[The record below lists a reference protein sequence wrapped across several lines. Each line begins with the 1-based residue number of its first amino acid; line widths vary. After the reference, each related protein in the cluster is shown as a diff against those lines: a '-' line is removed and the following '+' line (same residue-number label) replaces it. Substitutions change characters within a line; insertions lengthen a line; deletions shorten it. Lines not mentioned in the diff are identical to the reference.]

1 MSRNTWVYLGSYSLS
16 LLGNGIASVLFPLLV
31 LAKTGDVL
39 AAGVLASV
47 TAAVSAV
54 VGVLAGVV
62 VDRVN
67 RRTVSVVGDVLSA
80 GSVAALPVVDALVG
94 LNLTW
99 FLVLGVI
106 GAFGDMPGMTARET
120 LLPALVRLD
129 GGRAGALDR
138 LVGVRESLSGAL
150 MLVGPGLGG
159 LLVWLAGVSSV
170 TLYVTAGTSLA
181 AALLTLLLS
190 PRVGVIPP
198 VEARSAR
205 GRVRGVAVDLV
216 AGWRF
221 LLGHRLV
228 LGATLVSAVLVA
240 VLVALQAT
248 LMPAYF
254 TEEGLPEL
262 SGFAATGIAVGSLL
276 GAGVFAATAGRVSR
290 RTWFVTGV
298 VGVAVGFTVIGLLL
312 GPWLVLVAA
321 VLVGLTNGP
330 MSAVLGVATIEAT
343 PDPMRGRVLGA
354 QNALLLAAPA
364 LTSAP
369 LAALA
374 SAHGLGAAGVGVAAV
389 VVVTAVVALL
399 SPAFRTLDAVEPDAA
414 AARTAEEGGHGVEHE
429 AAR

>member
-1 MSRNTWVYLGSYSLS
+1 MSRNTWIYLGSYSLS

-47 TAAVSAV
+47 TAAVGAV
-54 VGVLAGVV
+54 AGVLAGVV
-62 VDRVN
+62 TDRVD
-67 RRTVSVVGDVLSA
+67 RRTVSVVSDVLSA

-94 LNLTW
+94 LDLTW
-99 FLVLGVI
+99 FVVLGVI

-120 LLPALVRLD
+120 LLPSLVRLD

-170 TLYVTAGTSLA
+170 TLFVTAGTSLA

-190 PRVGVIPP
+190 PQVGVVPP
-198 VEARSAR
+198 PEARSAR
-205 GRVRGVAVDLV
+205 GRVRGVAIDLV

-240 VLVALQAT
+240 VLVALQST

-254 TEEGLPEL
+254 TQEGLPEL

-276 GAGVFAATAGRVSR
+276 GAGVFAATAGKVSR
-290 RTWFVTGV
+290 RTWFVVGI

-364 LTSAP
+364 LTAAP
-369 LAALA
+369 IAALA
-374 SAHGLGAAGVGVAAV
+374 SAYGLGAAGIAVAAV

-399 SPAFRTLDAVEPDAA
+399 SPAFRTVDAVEPDAA